1 MAATARGGGNGAD
14 ARIQSASPYWETMR
28 DSGVVPLSPQSQL
41 RLFTT
46 LKDGQWYIRLRLY
59 RRQDAGTAHRW
70 LPSSAVM
77 IVPVTAVDA
86 LREALEHA
94 VTQVCSAGPARGGEL
109 PGEPP
114 LAPA

>member
-1 MAATARGGGNGAD
+1 MAATARGGGKGED
-14 ARIQSASPYWETMR
+14 ARIQSANPYWETMR
-28 DSGVVPLSPQSQL
+28 DSGVVPLSPESQL

-70 LPSSAVM
+70 LPSSTAM

-86 LREALEHA
+86 LREALQHA
-94 VTQVCSAGPARGGEL
+94 VTQVRSTGPESG
-109 PGEPP
+109 GEPP
-114 LAPA
+114 GEQPLASA